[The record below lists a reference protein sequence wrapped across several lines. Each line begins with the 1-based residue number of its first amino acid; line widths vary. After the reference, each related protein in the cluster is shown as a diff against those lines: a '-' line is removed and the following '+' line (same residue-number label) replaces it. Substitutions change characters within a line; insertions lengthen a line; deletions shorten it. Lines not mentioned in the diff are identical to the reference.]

1 MASSSHAVT
10 RGDSLRHHILQT
22 LDAAEPLGANARLI
36 LSVVQ
41 TSAPGLSLADVLRE
55 LYALE
60 RLGWVGYDPEAMN
73 ARITTAGRAALAS
86 PPKENVI
93 HLSRLFPGRFQGP
106 PAHAA
111 RWARIEQLIDEA
123 TRGSRS

>member
-22 LDAAEPLGANARLI
+22 LDAAEAARGERTPHP
-36 LSVVQ
+36 VPVDVR
-41 TSAPGLSLADVLRE
+41 AGLSLAE
-55 LYALE
+55 SCAKLYALE

-86 PPKENVI
+86 PPRK
-93 HLSRLFPGRFQGP
+93 
-106 PAHAA
+106 
-111 RWARIEQLIDEA
+111 
-123 TRGSRS
+123 T